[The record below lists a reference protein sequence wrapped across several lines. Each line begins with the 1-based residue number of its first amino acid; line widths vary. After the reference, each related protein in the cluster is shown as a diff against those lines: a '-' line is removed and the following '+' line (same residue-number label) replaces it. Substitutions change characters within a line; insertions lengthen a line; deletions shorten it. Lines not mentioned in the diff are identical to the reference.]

1 MKKYDIIMWR
11 GDKMAYNK
19 YIINGR
25 EMLNLDNFG
34 MVDYNEYYIM
44 LGKSYERRED
54 ITTKYVTI
62 QSTNRLEEEPS
73 VNYSVQYGQFL
84 EKLKSVNPEM
94 FNKKMSFFK
103 DYLKELKEE
112 ENIYREEK
120 NQLLSNGYLFDSDLK
135 KYGYYIIKIDNN
147 YFQYK
152 RVGENNAK
160 IDMGNKLLPQNA
172 NISSYKLVPITLEE
186 LQEIKSEV
194 LRKDQSFEGNIT
206 RKPR

>member
-1 MKKYDIIMWR
+1 
-11 GDKMAYNK
+11 MAYNK

-34 MVDYNEYYIM
+34 MVDYNEYYII

-135 KYGYYIIKIDNN
+135 KYGYYIIEIDNN

-160 IDMGNKLLPQNA
+160 IDMGNKLLPQNV

>member
-1 MKKYDIIMWR
+1 
-11 GDKMAYNK
+11 MAYNK

-34 MVDYNEYYIM
+34 MVDYNEYYII

-135 KYGYYIIKIDNN
+135 KYGYYIIEIDNN

-172 NISSYKLVPITLEE
+172 NISGYKLVQITLEE

>member
-1 MKKYDIIMWR
+1 
-11 GDKMAYNK
+11 MAYNK

-34 MVDYNEYYIM
+34 MVDYNEYYIR

-54 ITTKYVTI
+54 ITTKYITI

-84 EKLKSVNPEM
+84 EKLKNVNPEM

-135 KYGYYIIKIDNN
+135 KYGYYIIEIDNN

-172 NISSYKLVPITLEE
+172 NISGYKLVQITLEE

>member
-1 MKKYDIIMWR
+1 
-11 GDKMAYNK
+11 MAYNK

-25 EMLNLDNFG
+25 EMLNLDNLG
-34 MVDYNEYYIM
+34 MVDYDEYYIT

-62 QSTNRLEEEPS
+62 QSTNILEEEPS
-73 VNYSVQYGQFL
+73 INYSAQYGQFL

-112 ENIYREEK
+112 ENMYREEK
-120 NQLLSNGYLFDSDLK
+120 NQLLSNGYPFDSNLK
-135 KYGYYIIKIDNN
+135 KYGYYIIEIDNN

-152 RVGENNAK
+152 RVVENNVK
-160 IDMGNKLLPQNA
+160 IDMGDKLLPQNA

-194 LRKDQSFEGNIT
+194 LKKGQSFEESIT

>member
-1 MKKYDIIMWR
+1 
-11 GDKMAYNK
+11 MAYNK

-25 EMLNLDNFG
+25 EMLNLDNLG
-34 MVDYNEYYIM
+34 MVDYNEYYII

-62 QSTNRLEEEPS
+62 QSTNILEEEPS
-73 VNYSVQYGQFL
+73 INYSVQYGQFL
-84 EKLKSVNPEM
+84 EKLKSINPEM
-94 FNKKMSFFK
+94 FDKKMSFFK
-103 DYLKELKEE
+103 KYLKELKEE

-120 NQLLSNGYLFDSDLK
+120 NQLLSNGYPFDRNLK
-135 KYGYYIIKIDNN
+135 KYGYYIIEIDNN

-152 RVGENNAK
+152 RVVENNAK

-172 NISSYKLVPITLEE
+172 NISDYKLVPITLEE

>member
-1 MKKYDIIMWR
+1 
-11 GDKMAYNK
+11 MAYNK

-25 EMLNLDNFG
+25 EMLNLDNLG
-34 MVDYNEYYIM
+34 MVDYNEYYII

-62 QSTNRLEEEPS
+62 QSTNILEEEPS
-73 VNYSVQYGQFL
+73 INYSVQYGQFL

-112 ENIYREEK
+112 ENMYREEK
-120 NQLLSNGYLFDSDLK
+120 NQLLSNGYPFDSNLK
-135 KYGYYIIKIDNN
+135 KYGYYIIEIDNN

-152 RVGENNAK
+152 RVVENNVK
-160 IDMGNKLLPQNA
+160 IDMGDKLLPQNA

-194 LRKDQSFEGNIT
+194 LKKSHHL
-206 RKPR
+206 KKV

>member
-1 MKKYDIIMWR
+1 
-11 GDKMAYNK
+11 MAYNK

-25 EMLNLDNFG
+25 EMLNLDNLG
-34 MVDYNEYYIM
+34 MVDYDEYYII

-62 QSTNRLEEEPS
+62 QSTNILEEEPS
-73 VNYSVQYGQFL
+73 INYSAQNGQFL

-112 ENIYREEK
+112 ENMYREEK
-120 NQLLSNGYLFDSDLK
+120 NQLLSNGYPFDSNLK
-135 KYGYYIIKIDNN
+135 KYGYYIIEIDNN

-152 RVGENNAK
+152 RVVENNVK
-160 IDMGNKLLPQNA
+160 IDMGDKLLPQNA

-194 LRKDQSFEGNIT
+194 LKKGQSFEESIT

>member
-1 MKKYDIIMWR
+1 MIITS
-11 GDKMAYNK
+11 
-19 YIINGR
+19 II
-25 EMLNLDNFG
+25 
-34 MVDYNEYYIM
+34 

-160 IDMGNKLLPQNA
+160 IDMGNKLLPQNV

>member
-1 MKKYDIIMWR
+1 
-11 GDKMAYNK
+11 MAYNK

-34 MVDYNEYYIM
+34 MVDYNEYYII

>member
-1 MKKYDIIMWR
+1 
-11 GDKMAYNK
+11 MAYNK

-25 EMLNLDNFG
+25 EMLNLDNLG
-34 MVDYNEYYIM
+34 MVDYNEYYII

-62 QSTNRLEEEPS
+62 QSINRLEEEPS

-103 DYLKELKEE
+103 DYLKELRDE

-135 KYGYYIIKIDNN
+135 KYGYYIIEIDNN

-152 RVGENNAK
+152 RVVENNVK
-160 IDMGNKLLPQNA
+160 IDMGDKLLPQNA
-172 NISSYKLVPITLEE
+172 NISIYKLVPITLEE

-194 LRKDQSFEGNIT
+194 LKKGQSFEESIT

>member
-1 MKKYDIIMWR
+1 
-11 GDKMAYNK
+11 MAYNK

-25 EMLNLDNFG
+25 EMLNLDNLG
-34 MVDYNEYYIM
+34 MVDYNEYYII

-62 QSTNRLEEEPS
+62 QSINRLEEEPS

-103 DYLKELKEE
+103 DYLKELRDE

-135 KYGYYIIKIDNN
+135 KYGYYIIEIDNN

-152 RVGENNAK
+152 RVGENNSK

-172 NISSYKLVPITLEE
+172 NISIYKLVPITLEE

-194 LRKDQSFEGNIT
+194 LRKDQLFEGNIT

>member
-1 MKKYDIIMWR
+1 
-11 GDKMAYNK
+11 MAYNK

-25 EMLNLDNFG
+25 EMLNLDNLG
-34 MVDYNEYYIM
+34 MVDYDEYYII

-62 QSTNRLEEEPS
+62 QSTNILEEEPS
-73 VNYSVQYGQFL
+73 INYSVQYGQFL

-103 DYLKELKEE
+103 DYLKELREE
-112 ENIYREEK
+112 ENMYREEK
-120 NQLLSNGYLFDSDLK
+120 NQLLSNGYLFDSNLK
-135 KYGYYIIKIDNN
+135 KYGYYIIEIDNN

-152 RVGENNAK
+152 RVVENNVK
-160 IDMGNKLLPQNA
+160 IDMGDKLLPQNA

-194 LRKDQSFEGNIT
+194 LKKGQSFEESIT
-206 RKPR
+206 RKTR

>member
-1 MKKYDIIMWR
+1 
-11 GDKMAYNK
+11 MAYNK

-34 MVDYNEYYIM
+34 MVDYNEYYII

-160 IDMGNKLLPQNA
+160 IDMGNKLLPQNV

>member
-1 MKKYDIIMWR
+1 
-11 GDKMAYNK
+11 MAYNK

-194 LRKDQSFEGNIT
+194 LKKGQSFEESIT

>member
-1 MKKYDIIMWR
+1 
-11 GDKMAYNK
+11 MAYNK

-25 EMLNLDNFG
+25 EMLNLDNLG
-34 MVDYNEYYIM
+34 MVDYNEYYII

-62 QSTNRLEEEPS
+62 QSINRLEEEPS

-103 DYLKELKEE
+103 DYLKELRDE

-135 KYGYYIIKIDNN
+135 KYGYYIIEIDNN

-152 RVGENNAK
+152 RVGENNSK
-160 IDMGNKLLPQNA
+160 IDMGDKLLPQNA
-172 NISSYKLVPITLEE
+172 NISIYKLVPITLEE

-194 LRKDQSFEGNIT
+194 LKKGQSFEESIT

>member
-1 MKKYDIIMWR
+1 MWR

-34 MVDYNEYYIM
+34 MVDYNEYYII

>member
-1 MKKYDIIMWR
+1 
-11 GDKMAYNK
+11 MAYNK

-25 EMLNLDNFG
+25 EMLNLDNLG
-34 MVDYNEYYIM
+34 MVDYDEYYII

-62 QSTNRLEEEPS
+62 QSTNILEEEPS
-73 VNYSVQYGQFL
+73 INYSVQYGQFL

-112 ENIYREEK
+112 ENMYREEK
-120 NQLLSNGYLFDSDLK
+120 NQLLSNGYPFDSNLK
-135 KYGYYIIKIDNN
+135 KYGYYIIEIDNN

-152 RVGENNAK
+152 RVVENNVK
-160 IDMGNKLLPQNA
+160 IDMGDKLLPQNA

-194 LRKDQSFEGNIT
+194 LKKGQSFEESIT

>member
-34 MVDYNEYYIM
+34 MVDYNEYYII

>member
-62 QSTNRLEEEPS
+62 QSTNRLEEEPT

>member
-1 MKKYDIIMWR
+1 
-11 GDKMAYNK
+11 MAYNK

-25 EMLNLDNFG
+25 EMLNLDNLG
-34 MVDYNEYYIM
+34 MVDYNEYYII

-54 ITTKYVTI
+54 ITTRYVTI

-135 KYGYYIIKIDNN
+135 KYGYYIIEIDNN

-172 NISSYKLVPITLEE
+172 NISGYKLVPITLEE

>member
-1 MKKYDIIMWR
+1 
-11 GDKMAYNK
+11 MAYNK

-25 EMLNLDNFG
+25 EMLNLDNLG
-34 MVDYNEYYIM
+34 MVDYNEYYII

>member
-1 MKKYDIIMWR
+1 
-11 GDKMAYNK
+11 MAYNK

>member
-1 MKKYDIIMWR
+1 
-11 GDKMAYNK
+11 
-19 YIINGR
+19 
-25 EMLNLDNFG
+25 
-34 MVDYNEYYIM
+34 
-44 LGKSYERRED
+44 
-54 ITTKYVTI
+54 
-62 QSTNRLEEEPS
+62 
-73 VNYSVQYGQFL
+73 
-84 EKLKSVNPEM
+84 M

-135 KYGYYIIKIDNN
+135 KYGYYIIEIDNN

-172 NISSYKLVPITLEE
+172 NISGYKLVQITLEE